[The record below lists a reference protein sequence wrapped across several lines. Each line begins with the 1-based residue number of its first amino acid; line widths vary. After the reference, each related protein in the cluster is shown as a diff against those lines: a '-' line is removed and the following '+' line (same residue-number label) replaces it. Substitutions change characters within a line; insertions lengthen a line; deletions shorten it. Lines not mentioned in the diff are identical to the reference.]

1 MRLPG
6 YRVPVDVALLRTFV
20 AVARAGSFAAVAR
33 GRDADPS
40 SVSRQVAALEA
51 ELGVRLFDRT
61 TRRLVATEAGRLY
74 AMRVAPLLDGLELAH
89 DEVADAVSAP
99 RGLLRVTASVA
110 FGERWLVPR
119 IARFRAAWPDVEVE
133 LLLTDAVVDLSAD
146 GVDVALRLGTGVEG
160 ALVATRLMDTRYRA
174 VASPGFL
181 ERHGRPATP
190 ADLVRHDCLAFA
202 LPGHRSRWRFRRPG
216 ADDVDEVEPTG
227 ALAISNAL
235 GLRRAALDGLG
246 VALLADWTVDD
257 DVAAGA
263 LLDLFPDRDASPTGF
278 DTAAWIVYPERAYV
292 PAKLRAFIDC
302 LKAERA

>member
-1 MRLPG
+1 MG
-6 YRVPVDVALLRTFV
+6 YGVPVDVALLRTFV

-33 GRDADPS
+33 ERGADPS

-74 AMRVAPLLDGLELAH
+74 ATRVAPLLDGLELAR

-110 FGERWLVPR
+110 LGERWLVPR

-133 LLLTDAVVDLSAD
+133 LLLTDAVVDLSAG

-174 VASPGFL
+174 VASPRFL

-190 ADLVRHDCLAFA
+190 ADLARLECLAFA
-202 LPGHRSRWRFRRPG
+202 LPGHRSRWRFRRRG
-216 ADDVDEVEPTG
+216 TDRDDDVDDVEPTG

-246 VALLADWTVDD
+246 VALLANWTVDD

-263 LLDLFPDRDASPTGF
+263 LVDLFPDRDASPTGF

-302 LKAERA
+302 LKAGA